1 MTDLRK
7 GQRLTPEYLKSRIAA
22 TEFETKTSF
31 GQMAVFCH
39 LQLDNGFVIYGSK
52 PSMAIDPANFDKA
65 LGEKYA
71 YDNTFA
77 ELWQLFAFSQ
87 LEKARD
93 LEQYRDTYDLH
104 SLVEVIGSERYRD
117 MSLQGETSWISTRL
131 KIISNGYLFKVNTQ
145 LGEDPRE
152 KILEVVREQLGA
164 SAISHPRV
172 VMIAKA
178 CHEANR
184 GYCAALGDTSQ
195 LPWNEAPEWQRVSA
209 IKGVEFHLSGEH
221 GPEASHE
228 SWYAEKEADG
238 WVYGPVKDAEKKEHP
253 CMVAYSQLPKEQ
265 QAKDYIFRSVVH
277 SFK

>member
-7 GQRLTPEYLKSRIAA
+7 GQRLTPEYLKSRIAE

-31 GQMAVFCH
+31 GQTAMFCH
-39 LQLDNGFVIYGSK
+39 LKLDNGFVIYGSK

-93 LEQYRDTYDLH
+93 LEQYSNIDYQE
-104 SLVEVIGSERYRD
+104 LVEVVKTERWRDAGPRGFVD
-117 MSLQGETSWISTRL
+117 MSTLFLRI
-131 KIISNGYLFKVNTQ
+131 KSNGYAFRVVTQ
-145 LGEDPRE
+145 LGEDPRD
-152 KILEVVREQLGA
+152 KVMTVLKEQLGV
-164 SAISHPRV
+164 SALSHPRV

-265 QAKDYIFRSVVH
+265 QAKDYIFRSIVH